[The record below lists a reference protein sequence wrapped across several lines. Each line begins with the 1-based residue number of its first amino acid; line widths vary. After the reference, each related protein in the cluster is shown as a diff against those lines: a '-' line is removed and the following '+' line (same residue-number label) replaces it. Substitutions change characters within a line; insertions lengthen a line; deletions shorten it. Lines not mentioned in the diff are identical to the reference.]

1 MECLLAGKREKRS
14 GRKAATKIGWI
25 QPFLFDLDVRCVTGY
40 NESCK
45 FGALFEQ
52 ANGGSRKIVRLPSE
66 QRVRTRFW
74 EEAVVNHG
82 CLWMIAI

>member
-1 MECLLAGKREKRS
+1 MEE
-14 GRKAATKIGWI
+14 IGWV
-25 QPFLFDLDVRCVTGY
+25 QPFLFDLDMRCVTGY

-52 ANGGSRKIVRLPSE
+52 AQMGEVG
-66 QRVRTRFW
+66 RFHSSPCHRSTGFR

-82 CLWMIAI
+82 CLWVVI